1 MTFGLQ
7 CWNASGALTVD
18 STSTVTRYIETF
30 ITTPSAGSLTI
41 PALASGRPWVAAYR
55 YTNNA
60 VQYIAA
66 DVVVSGTTVSWSFPS
81 GGGSSNWSPMIVFA
95 GVY

>member
-7 CWNASGALTVD
+7 CWNAGGALTVD

-30 ITTPSAGSLTI
+30 ITSASSGSLTI

-55 YTNNA
+55 YTNNS

-66 DVVVSGTTVSWSFPS
+66 NVTVSGTTVSWSFPI
-81 GGGSSNWSPMIVFA
+81 GGSSNWSPMIVFA

>member
-1 MTFGLQ
+1 MSFGLQ
-7 CWNASGALTVD
+7 CFNANGAITVD
-18 STSTVTRYIETF
+18 NASTVTRYIQTF
-30 ITTPSAGSLTI
+30 ITSASAGSLTI

-55 YTNNA
+55 YTNNS

-66 DVVVSGTTVSWSFPS
+66 NVTVSGTTVSWSFPID
-81 GGGSSNWSPMIVFA
+81 GSSNWSPMIVFA

>member
-18 STSTVTRYIETF
+18 STSTVTRYITTF
-30 ITTPSAGSLTI
+30 VTGASAGSTTI

-66 DVVVSGTTVSWSFPS
+66 DVTVSGTTVSWSFPI
-81 GGGSSNWSPMIVFA
+81 GGSSNWSPMIVFA

>member
-18 STSTVTRYIETF
+18 STSTVTRYITTF
-30 ITTPSAGSLTI
+30 VTGASAGSTTI
-41 PALASGRPWVAAYR
+41 PALSSGRPWVAAYR
-55 YTNNA
+55 YTNNS

-66 DVVVSGTTVSWSFPS
+66 NVTVSGTTVSWSFPI
-81 GGGSSNWSPMIVFA
+81 GGSSNWSPMIVFA